1 MSVAL
6 KTALMVGG
14 IMTSSLALCIRV
26 NTWTYEIMWRQHK
39 WMVAL
44 LCVTKLAML
53 VSGLAMMAWAV
64 FS

>member
-14 IMTSSLALCIRV
+14 IMISSLALCIRV
-26 NTWTYEIMWRQHK
+26 NTLTYEIMWRQHK

-53 VSGLAMMAWAV
+53 ASGLAMIVWAV